1 MATLSI
7 FPVPMRC
14 IPLILCGAAALTAC
28 TKVVPENAISHGELM
43 QNPLFAE
50 RFSEELIDAMVQIQ
64 LWEDPILQDEQKA
77 ALIEE
82 ARIGWFEITKEARA
96 AKREGMLGTWQPIA
110 TDVRGMMLL
119 TAQGNL
125 YFDSQFT
132 VTPGLELALYLTAA
146 VDPRDTE
153 FPDETAINLG
163 KLQTPYGAQSYMLP
177 EEAQDAS
184 LYRTAVLWDEALQRM
199 HGIAQ
204 FN

>member
-1 MATLSI
+1 MATLTSLEC
-7 FPVPMRC
+7 MRYLP
-14 IPLILCGAAALTAC
+14 IVLCGAAAIAAC

-64 LWEDPILQDEQKA
+64 LWEDPMLEDARKA
-77 ALIEE
+77 ALVEE
-82 ARIGWFEITKEARA
+82 ARIGWFEITRQARA

-110 TDVRGMMLL
+110 TNVRGTMLL
-119 TAQGNL
+119 TKDGTL

-132 VTPGLELALYLTAA
+132 VTPGLQLALYLTAA
-146 VDPRDTE
+146 VDPRDVA
-153 FPDETAINLG
+153 FPDETAISLG
-163 KLQTPYGAQSYMLP
+163 KLQTPYGAQSYVLP

-184 LYRTAVLWDEALQRM
+184 QYRTAVLWDETLQRI